1 MNLKHKLIS
10 CTLSLSSLSLL
21 AGCQS
26 GSSKAAAV
34 DAFFTAYNKLCEASS
49 LEAEGTIE
57 FSGLEA
63 AYTAAY
69 TSSPQ
74 ALAISATSGGLP
86 FASFYIRDGKTYL
99 NYLGTKSSSIA
110 SNIGITEDQ
119 EFHLPNP
126 FLELSKS
133 EREALF
139 DSVSVNGDAYTFT
152 FNPSK
157 LNPLLDSYGALAIER
172 GTLEAEIVESELRSI
187 DLDLHGKYDIQSA
200 SADFDLDMVMQIL
213 AVDENVTISFP
224 DDLDTWNQGD

>member
-10 CTLSLSSLSLL
+10 CTLSLASLSLL
-21 AGCQS
+21 AGCQTN
-26 GSSKAAAV
+26 SSKAAAV

-49 LEAEGTIE
+49 LKAEGTID

-63 AYTAAY
+63 DYTAAY
-69 TSSPQ
+69 TSTPQ
-74 ALAISATSGGLP
+74 ALAITATSAGLP
-86 FASFYIRDGKTYL
+86 FASFYIRDDKTYL

-126 FLELSKS
+126 FLELSRS
-133 EREALF
+133 EREDLF
-139 DSVSVNGDAYTFT
+139 ESANTKGDLYTFT

-172 GTLEAEIVESELRSI
+172 GTLEAEIVANELRSI
-187 DLDLHGKYDIQSA
+187 DLDLHGRYDIESA
-200 SADFDLDMVMQIL
+200 SADFDLDATMQIV
-213 AVDENVTISFP
+213 AVGENVTISFP
-224 DDLDTWNQGD
+224 DDLNTWNEQ